1 MIPQPEPWLR
11 GPIDD
16 VDPLRA
22 PILYAF
28 QQAREDLAHWTEGL
42 DGQIWFKPAGLAPIG
57 FQLRHIAG
65 SVDRLMTYVEGGQL
79 TGDQLAAL
87 KTESDPTGTRDQLL
101 AAVDRSFQ
109 NAERIV
115 RALDP
120 ATLRDPREVG
130 RKKLPTTVIG
140 LLTHIAEHTQRHV
153 GQAIVTSRV
162 LKSGQ
167 QPQA

>member
-11 GPIDD
+11 GPIEG
-16 VDPLRA
+16 VDPLLS

-28 QQAREDLAHWTEGL
+28 QQAREDLAHWTESL
-42 DGQIWFKPAGLAPIG
+42 TDDQIWVRPDGLAPIG
-57 FQLRHIAG
+57 SQLRHIAG
-65 SVDRLMTYVEGGQL
+65 SVDRLMTYVEGGRL
-79 TGDQLAAL
+79 TCDQLAAL
-87 KTESDPTGTRDQLL
+87 KTESEPSGTRDQLL
-101 AAVDRSFQ
+101 AAIDQGFQ

-120 ATLRDPREVG
+120 TTLRDPRVVG
-130 RKKLPTTVIG
+130 RMGLPTTVIG

-162 LKSGQ
+162 LRSG
-167 QPQA
+167 AAG

>member
-11 GPIDD
+11 GPIED

-28 QQAREDLAHWTEGL
+28 QQAREDLAHWTEIL
-42 DGQIWFKPAGLAPIG
+42 TDDQIWFRPAGLAPIG

-79 TGDQLAAL
+79 TQVQLAAL
-87 KTESDPTGTRDQLL
+87 KTESEPIGTRDQLL
-101 AAVDRSFQ
+101 AAIDQSFQ

-140 LLTHIAEHTQRHV
+140 LLMHVAEHTQRHV
-153 GQAIVTSRV
+153 GQAIVISRV
-162 LKSGQ
+162 LTSLVGD
-167 QPQA
+167 